1 MDQLFVHQHV
11 PPTPRG
17 LEASCQLEDFP
28 FYSDYRPC
36 VVDGNDQYHY
46 PSTVGGT
53 CRRGFAVFSE
63 VRCQVRLLTTYP
75 CCYDSDSPPIPI
87 VVIPDMN
94 IFVYCTDNFAGGI
107 LTLSLAGGQSMQIMT
122 PDPSTGG
129 AYFYHGGNFG
139 VNNYS
144 FDVLGTNPP
153 TVAVITRDSTYPPV
167 PLLSSLSRLSVGEQ
181 RLADHDCME
190 IPGGLRGCHLRYI
203 MNMYRRV

>member
-1 MDQLFVHQHV
+1 
-11 PPTPRG
+11 
-17 LEASCQLEDFP
+17 
-28 FYSDYRPC
+28 
-36 VVDGNDQYHY
+36 
-46 PSTVGGT
+46 
-53 CRRGFAVFSE
+53 
-63 VRCQVRLLTTYP
+63 
-75 CCYDSDSPPIPI
+75 
-87 VVIPDMN
+87 
-94 IFVYCTDNFAGGI
+94 
-107 LTLSLAGGQSMQIMT
+107 MQIMT

-153 TVAVITRDSTYPPV
+153 TVAVITRDPTYPPV

-190 IPGGLRGCHLRYI
+190 LPGELRGSHLRYI

>member
-1 MDQLFVHQHV
+1 M
-11 PPTPRG
+11 
-17 LEASCQLEDFP
+17 
-28 FYSDYRPC
+28 
-36 VVDGNDQYHY
+36 
-46 PSTVGGT
+46 
-53 CRRGFAVFSE
+53 
-63 VRCQVRLLTTYP
+63 TYP

-87 VVIPDMN
+87 VVIPGMK
-94 IFVYCTDNFAGGI
+94 IFLYCTDNFAGGI
-107 LTLSLAGGQSMQIMT
+107 LTLSL
-122 PDPSTGG
+122 TGG
-129 AYFYHGGNFG
+129 YFYHGGNFG